1 MAELLFGEIKKF
13 NTVEFLLLE
22 GGTESFR
29 GGRSGMIQDFWIKG
43 GDLFHPEVKFSLWTK
58 SRPRSKSITLD
69 ICYIEGDRPPT
80 AKEVKQAVRLF
91 KEELSR
97 KGWLFRRARW
107 ERNLISCAE
116 SDWRSTDW

>member
-1 MAELLFGEIKKF
+1 MAELFFGIARKF
-13 NTVEFLLLE
+13 NTIEFVLLE
-22 GGTESFR
+22 GGDERFR
-29 GGRSGMIQDFWIKG
+29 KGRTGVIQDFWIKG

-58 SRPRSKSITLD
+58 SRARSKSITLD
-69 ICYIEGDRPPT
+69 ICYIEGNRPPT
-80 AKEVKQAVRLF
+80 AKEVKQAIRLF

-116 SDWRSTDW
+116 SDWRSAQW

>member
-1 MAELLFGEIKKF
+1 MAELLFGIARKF
-13 NTVEFLLLE
+13 NTIEFVLLE
-22 GGTESFR
+22 GGDERFR
-29 GGRSGMIQDFWIKG
+29 KGRTGVIQDFWIKG

-58 SRPRSKSITLD
+58 SRPRSKAITLN

-80 AKEVKQAVRLF
+80 AKEVKRAIRLF

-97 KGWLFRRARW
+97 KGWLFRQARG

>member
-1 MAELLFGEIKKF
+1 MAELLFGIARKF
-13 NTVEFLLLE
+13 NTIEFVLLE
-22 GGTESFR
+22 GGDERFR
-29 GGRSGMIQDFWIKG
+29 KGRTGVIQDFWIKG

-58 SRPRSKSITLD
+58 SRPRSKAITLD

-80 AKEVKQAVRLF
+80 AKEVKRAIRLF

-97 KGWLFRRARW
+97 KGWLFKQARG

-116 SDWRSTDW
+116 SDGRSSQW

>member
-1 MAELLFGEIKKF
+1 MAELMSGSLRKF
-13 NTVEFLLLE
+13 NTVEFVLLE
-22 GGTESFR
+22 GGDERFEK
-29 GGRSGMIQDFWIKG
+29 GKVGVIQDFWAKG
-43 GDLFHPEVKFSLWTK
+43 GDCWHPSVKFSVWTK

-69 ICYIEGDRPPT
+69 ICYVEGSRPPT

-97 KGWLFRRARW
+97 KGWLFRQAKG

-116 SDWRSTDW
+116 RDWRSAQW

>member
-1 MAELLFGEIKKF
+1 MAELLFGVARKF
-13 NTVEFLLLE
+13 NTIEFVLLE
-22 GGTESFR
+22 GGDESFR
-29 GGRSGMIQDFWIKG
+29 KGRTGVIQDFWIKG

-58 SRPRSKSITLD
+58 SRARSKSITLD
-69 ICYIEGDRPPT
+69 ICYIEGNRPPT
-80 AKEVKQAVRLF
+80 AKEVKQAIRLF

-116 SDWRSTDW
+116 SDWRSAQW

>member
-1 MAELLFGEIKKF
+1 MAELLFGIARKF
-13 NTVEFLLLE
+13 NTVEFVLLE
-22 GGTESFR
+22 GGDESFR
-29 GGRSGMIQDFWIKG
+29 KGRTGVIQDFWIKG
-43 GDLFHPEVKFSLWTK
+43 GDYWHPAVKFSVWTK
-58 SRPRSKSITLD
+58 SRPRSKSIVLD

-116 SDWRSTDW
+116 RDWRSTDW

>member
-1 MAELLFGEIKKF
+1 MAELLSGVSRKF
-13 NTVEFLLLE
+13 NTIEFVLLE
-22 GGTESFR
+22 GGDERFKR
-29 GGRSGMIQDFWIKG
+29 GKSGVIQDFWVKG
-43 GDLFHPEVKFSLWTK
+43 GDLFHPEVKFSIWTK
-58 SRPRSKSITLD
+58 SRSRSKAITLD
-69 ICYIEGDRPPT
+69 ICYIEGNRPPT
-80 AKEVKQAVRLF
+80 AKEVKQAIKIF

>member
-1 MAELLFGEIKKF
+1 MAELLSGVVKKF
-13 NTVEFLLLE
+13 NTIEFLLLE

-29 GGRSGMIQDFWIKG
+29 GGRSGMIQDFWVQG
-43 GDLFHPEVKFSLWTK
+43 GDCWHPATRFSLWTK
-58 SRPRSKSITLD
+58 SREKTKTLVLD
-69 ICYIEGDRPPT
+69 IAYVEGDRPPT
-80 AKEVKQAVRLF
+80 KKEVNRAIKVF

-97 KGWLFRRARW
+97 KGWLFRQARG

>member
-1 MAELLFGEIKKF
+1 MAELLFSVARKF
-13 NTVEFLLLE
+13 NTVEFVLLE
-22 GGTESFR
+22 GGDERFR
-29 GGRSGMIQDFWIKG
+29 KGRTGVIQDFWIKG

-58 SRPRSKSITLD
+58 SRARSKSITLD
-69 ICYIEGDRPPT
+69 ICYIEGNRPPT
-80 AKEVKQAVRLF
+80 AKEVKQAIRIF

-116 SDWRSTDW
+116 SDWRSAQW

>member
-1 MAELLFGEIKKF
+1 MAELLFGVARKF
-13 NTVEFLLLE
+13 NTIEFVLLE
-22 GGTESFR
+22 GGDESFR
-29 GGRSGMIQDFWIKG
+29 KGRTGVIQDFWVKG
-43 GDLFHPEVKFSLWTK
+43 CDCWHPAVKFSIWTK
-58 SRPRSKSITLD
+58 SRQRSKSITLD
-69 ICYIEGDRPPT
+69 ICYIGGDRPPT
-80 AKEVKQAVRLF
+80 AKEVKRAVRIF

>member
-43 GDLFHPEVKFSLWTK
+43 GDLFHPEVKFSIWTK
-58 SRPRSKSITLD
+58 SRARSKAITLD
-69 ICYIEGDRPPT
+69 ICYIEGNRPPT
-80 AKEVKQAVRLF
+80 AKEVKQAIRLF

-97 KGWLFRRARW
+97 KGWLFKRARW
-107 ERNLISCAE
+107 ERNLICCAE
-116 SDWRSTDW
+116 RDWRSTDW

>member
-1 MAELLFGEIKKF
+1 MAELLFGVARKF
-13 NTVEFLLLE
+13 NTVEFVLLE
-22 GGTESFR
+22 GGDERFR
-29 GGRSGMIQDFWIKG
+29 KGRTGVIQDFWIKG

-58 SRPRSKSITLD
+58 SRARSKSIALD
-69 ICYIEGDRPPT
+69 ICYIEGNRPPT
-80 AKEVKQAVRLF
+80 AKEVKQAIRLF

-116 SDWRSTDW
+116 SDWRSAQW

>member
-1 MAELLFGEIKKF
+1 MAELLFGIARKF
-13 NTVEFLLLE
+13 NTIEFVLLE
-22 GGTESFR
+22 GGDERFR
-29 GGRSGMIQDFWIKG
+29 KGRTGVIQDFWIKG

-58 SRPRSKSITLD
+58 SRSRSKSITLD
-69 ICYIEGDRPPT
+69 ICYVEGSRPPT
-80 AKEVKQAVRLF
+80 AKEVKRAVSLF

-97 KGWLFRRARW
+97 KGWLFRQARW